1 MSSDRMN
8 RDGDRPAGHV
18 CGSCRHPVDTVVER
32 HKTFG
37 MYVPQWTA
45 GPCHNP
51 DCEHYVPEYVPAHPP
66 RAAHTA
72 PDARR
77 KEAGPPA

>member
-1 MSSDRMN
+1 MGSDRN
-8 RDGDRPAGHV
+8 RDGTRSAGRV
-18 CGSCRHPVDTVVER
+18 CCSCRQPVDTVVHR

-37 MYVPQWTA
+37 INVPRWTA

-66 RAAHTA
+66 RAVRAEAGHRRA
-72 PDARR
+72 PT
-77 KEAGPPA
+77 GPPA